1 MKSYLSIHPL
11 VFVPT
16 DLPFFYPAAHALYLL
31 TRLQKVQNSAAKLVF
46 KVRKRYHMQ
55 PLLQALH
62 WLPVQARIDYKLL
75 TLCHNFFSDSA
86 PAYLSDVLTVYI
98 PSRQLRSYAHA
109 RILRIPPVRTKT
121 FGQHCFTC
129 CAPKQRNS
137 LPSAIRHIQFSY
149 NYYAFK
155 TRLYKKYNKLFQI

>member
-1 MKSYLSIHPL
+1 
-11 VFVPT
+11 
-16 DLPFFYPAAHALYLL
+16 
-31 TRLQKVQNSAAKLVF
+31 
-46 KVRKRYHMQ
+46 MQ

-62 WLPVQARIDYKLL
+62 WLPVQARIDYKLS

-86 PAYLSDVLTVYI
+86 PAYLCDILTVYI

-109 RILRIPPVRTKT
+109 LILRIPPVRTKT

-137 LPSAIRHIQFSY
+137 LPSDIRHIQFSY

-155 TRLYKKYNKLFQI
+155 TRLYKQYNNKLFQIKKCLRTCIPPSLTTANFTLPHSSSHSFCASTQGIIYIT